1 MNSGL
6 AGVIG
11 TAGMA
16 LCSIAPPSFAS
27 ASHSDVAV
35 IAAATKAANSN
46 KINIHVFL
54 DSTSRSPEPVW
65 VQRFQGAAHSVPMVN
80 ALAAGN
86 LLQTLQGPEMKNT
99 ALPLAQSMLADL
111 HKAVEEAFLVFAAD
125 TDYPEEYL
133 RANSLTDSIAKL
145 REAEHVVATRLTQQQ
160 DEEHLAL
167 RRSLAQTRSLAVRAQ
182 KMIDQRLITPEVFDG
197 RASQAGLKAL
207 ADMATERLQNMAG

>member
-1 MNSGL
+1 MGQRKRVPL
-6 AGVIG
+6 K
-11 TAGMA
+11 
-16 LCSIAPPSFAS
+16 
-27 ASHSDVAV
+27 
-35 IAAATKAANSN
+35 TK
-46 KINIHVFL
+46 KITFPIR
-54 DSTSRSPEPVW
+54 DP
-65 VQRFQGAAHSVPMVN
+65 
-80 ALAAGN
+80 
-86 LLQTLQGPEMKNT
+86 
-99 ALPLAQSMLADL
+99 
-111 HKAVEEAFLVFAAD
+111 